1 MHNKELTAKSLGLH
15 PADVLT
21 DLVNQEPDRKVP
33 DSVVSLRAVKRLKRQ
48 RAGTTIGKPGPK
60 GLPEWA
66 NNFKLSVMVI
76 EGVKPSEGNTE
87 LTDEDIQRAFLT
99 KFDRKRTLKE
109 IFGVRDGFF
118 LKEAGRVNRHTLGAE
133 LGKQLITAQ
142 FDQWFSYDGI
152 SAPMLKGLLTVVM
165 EVTKNKSGTFRV
177 KVVAISAHIRP
188 GTPEPGVADSPCS
201 DEVAIERALANT
213 KLNNPVLLGPP
224 ELKWSEYQEKGSTY
238 CKIGLLK
245 VVPVGGTNAKGLSD
259 EVYAYVDT
267 KTTEVVHEQSFKLRC
282 WDAEQL
288 KEIAAAAAQ
297 RAEEE
302 TNESKTLSFP
312 AVPVGE
318 TMADFEKFLV
328 PYTMPGVANTVKE
341 LKTNQV
347 EIYYGSDKDK
357 KLHILTAKLGPDGKW
372 SFLYHLSED
381 QGAGAAMAQTF
392 LWHEAVLRTFNV
404 PGFPGVLRLEI
415 ASFNEDDNGHFSTRG
430 SKTNW
435 EIVIGRGVDV
445 LAALMFLDLGV
456 MFHEGWHSV
465 IQRLVGMYRSGP
477 HEAKA
482 DVGNALALRRRL
494 ADLGKLDY
502 DVIKNDRLS
511 VGELAGKP
519 LPQGE
524 YNRKGELRNI
534 AGVMGDG
541 KTKLPV
547 NPNTGDSH
555 KDELP
560 LAAALMEFFDFLS
573 DGRAG
578 FSAAEGND
586 RAIACHVFTIA
597 QDPGM
602 STRRVHSLRGVLAWL
617 DSALGGKFKK
627 EAKQFFAN
635 WKITEANMGSEN
647 DIDRMIES
655 SKRYKAREADRR
667 RSLRSAS

>member
-1 MHNKELTAKSLGLH
+1 MHNKEHTAKSLGLL
-15 PADVLT
+15 PADVLE
-21 DLVNQEPDRKVP
+21 DLVNQEPDRQVP
-33 DSVVSLRAVKRLKRQ
+33 ASVVSLRATKKLKRQ
-48 RAGTTIGKPGPK
+48 RAGTKVGTPGPK

-66 NNFKLSVMVI
+66 QNSKIGLMVI
-76 EGVKPSEGNTE
+76 EGVKPSEDTAE
-87 LTDEDIQRAFLT
+87 LTNEDIERSFLE
-99 KFDRKRTLKE
+99 KFDRKETLKKV
-109 IFGVRDGFF
+109 FGLRDGFF
-118 LKEAGRVNRHTLGAE
+118 LKETGLVNRHTIDE
-133 LGKQLITAQ
+133 QGKQLITAQ
-142 FDQWFSYDGI
+142 FEQWFNCNGRL
-152 SAPMLKGLLTVVM
+152 SAPMNKGLITAIM
-165 EVTKNKSGTFRV
+165 EVTQNRNGTFRV
-177 KVVAISAHIRP
+177 KVIAISAHIRP
-188 GTPEPGVADSPCS
+188 GTPERGVADSPCS
-201 DEVAIERALANT
+201 DEVAIARALENT
-213 KLNNPVLLGPP
+213 TLTNPVLLGPP
-224 ELKWSEYQEKGSTY
+224 ELKWSAYQEKGSTT

-245 VVPVGGTNAKGLSD
+245 VVPVRGTNAKGLSD
-259 EVYAYVDT
+259 EVYSYVDT
-267 KTTEVVHEQSFKLRC
+267 RTTEVVHEQSFKLRC
-282 WDAEQL
+282 WDAEHL

-312 AVPVGE
+312 AVPAGE

-328 PYTMPGVANTVKE
+328 PYTMPGIANTVKE
-341 LKTNQV
+341 LKTSQV
-347 EIYYGSDKDK
+347 EVYYGSDKDK

-372 SFLYHLSED
+372 SFLYHLNED

-392 LWHEAVLRTFNV
+392 LWQEAMLRTFKV
-404 PGFPGVLRLEI
+404 SGFPGVLRLEI
-415 ASFNEDDNGHFSTRG
+415 ASFDEADNGHFSTRG

-445 LAALMFLDLGV
+445 LFTLMFLDPGV

-502 DVIKNDRLS
+502 DAIKNDRLS

-524 YNRKGELRNI
+524 YNRAGELRNI

-541 KTKLPV
+541 KRKIPV

-560 LAAALMEFFDFLS
+560 LAAALMEFFNFLS

-578 FSAAEGND
+578 YSAAEGND
-586 RAIACHVFTIA
+586 KAIACHVFTIA

-602 STRRVHSLRGVLAWL
+602 STRRIHSLRGTLAWL

-627 EAKQFFAN
+627 EAKEFFAN
-635 WKITEANMGSEN
+635 WKITESNVAGEKG
-647 DIDRMIES
+647 IDRMIES
-655 SKRYKAREADRR
+655 SKRYKARESKRR
-667 RSLRSAS
+667 RALRAAS